1 MNRSTCP
8 LFALIGASTET
19 KTSAMALRYPSP
31 RRATPPPPPA
41 KERPYLLAAP
51 WGAASPPPPTT
62 LSNQGGRQDGRSGF
76 EVGHSLAGGD
86 VERDGGVVVGDQ
98 PAAVDLL
105 EAEGATDPHAG
116 RGRAVAE
123 RAVEPAEAVAER
135 HLVPHGESQV
145 AHLVVHLLEE
155 RERSDPVLH
164 LRLDPHVLE
173 RWLDVEGDDVRR
185 VDPPQGVEILGA
197 DPVDDPVDLPPD
209 LGLVGLTLRR
219 HRICPFLSL
228 WLLAS
233 VHTTMRRR
241 GCQVILGLAIGP

>member
-31 RRATPPPPPA
+31 RRATPSPPPA

-62 LSNQGGRQDGRSGF
+62 LSSQGGRQDGRSGF
-76 EVGHSLAGGD
+76 EVGDSLAGGD

-98 PAAVDLL
+98 PGAVDLL

-116 RGRAVAE
+116 GGRAVAE
-123 RAVEPAEAVAER
+123 RAVEPAEAAAER

-145 AHLVVHLLEE
+145 AHLVAHLLKE
-155 RERSDPVLH
+155 RERSDSGRGDQVH
-164 LRLDPHVLE
+164 WRIRHGLRRSRHRHREDPPRAPRTNAYAE
-173 RWLDVEGDDVRR
+173 RWVRTVRADCLDWTLVWSERQLHR
-185 VDPPQGVEILGA
+185 VLIE
-197 DPVDDPVDLPPD
+197 
-209 LGLVGLTLRR
+209 
-219 HRICPFLSL
+219 
-228 WLLAS
+228 
-233 VHTTMRRR
+233 
-241 GCQVILGLAIGP
+241 